1 MESPARSAYRKADAS
16 FKAGDYRSALR
27 LFDEAARLAREEKNR
42 EMLARVIQW
51 KGDTYCRLGQ
61 VNAVFISSSFLSFSF
76 LASARRG
83 SGLLS

>member
-1 MESPARSAYRKADAS
+1 MESPACSAYYKATACYS
-16 FKAGDYRSALR
+16 AGDYRSALR

-61 VNAVFISSSFLSFSF
+61 VNAVFISFLFS
-76 LASARRG
+76 LSLIPPASA
-83 SGLLS
+83 